1 MPTLQTATGPVDTSS
16 LGQTLMHEH
25 VAILPHAVRVNVPD
39 AWDLDAVIDG
49 CVARVQAVMSRG
61 VQTIVDL
68 TTVDLD
74 RDVALVAEVARRSGC
89 NIVVATGCWW
99 RPPRY
104 FASAPIEWLVELWTR
119 EISSGIADTG
129 IRAGIIKLATH
140 EEGLT
145 PAIEKM
151 LRAGARVHRATGA
164 PISTH
169 TDVFSRRGEDQQ
181 QIFAEEGVDLSRV
194 IIGHSGDSTD
204 LDYLRGLLARG
215 STLGMD
221 RFGIDRIT
229 PFEQRVDT
237 VATLCR
243 EGYATQMV
251 LSHDAS
257 ANFGAFP
264 GTDERAAA
272 MPNWHY
278 THIHDDVLPALR
290 ERGVSQAQIDQ
301 MLIDNP
307 RRLFE
312 QQSAY

>member
-1 MPTLQTATGPVDTSS
+1 
-16 LGQTLMHEH
+16 
-25 VAILPHAVRVNVPD
+25 
-39 AWDLDAVIDG
+39 
-49 CVARVQAVMSRG
+49 
-61 VQTIVDL
+61 
-68 TTVDLD
+68 
-74 RDVALVAEVARRSGC
+74 
-89 NIVVATGCWW
+89 VATGCWW

-104 FASAPIEWLVELWTR
+104 FASAPVEWLAELWTR
-119 EISSGIADTG
+119 EITAGIADSG

-140 EEGLT
+140 EDGVT

-151 LRAGARVHRATGA
+151 LRAGARAHRATGV

-181 QIFAEEGVDLSRV
+181 RIFAEEGVDLERV
-194 IIGHSGDSTD
+194 VIGHSGDSTD
-204 LDYLRGLLARG
+204 LDYLKGLLARG

-237 VATLCR
+237 VAALCR
-243 EGYATQMV
+243 DGYAGQMV

-257 ANFGAFP
+257 ADFGGFP
-264 GTDERAAA
+264 GTDERATA

-278 THIHDDVLPALR
+278 NHIHDDVLPALR
-290 ERGVSQAQIDQ
+290 DRGVSQAQIDQ
-301 MLIDNP
+301 MLVDNP

-312 QQSAY
+312 RQGGY

>member
-1 MPTLQTATGPVDTSS
+1 MPEVHTATGPVDTRS

-25 VAILPHAVRVNVPD
+25 IVTLPHSVRANVPD
-39 AWDLDAVIDG
+39 AWDLEAVIDH
-49 CVARVQAVMSRG
+49 CVDRVRDVMTRG
-61 VQTIVDL
+61 VRTIVDL

-74 RDVALVAEVARRSGC
+74 RDVVLVAEIARRSGC
-89 NIVVATGCWW
+89 NVIVATGSWW
-99 RPPRY
+99 RPPRF
-104 FASAPIEWLVELWTR
+104 FATAPIEWLVDLWTR
-119 EISSGIADTG
+119 EITRGIGDTG

-140 EEGLT
+140 QEGVT

-151 LRAGARVHRATGA
+151 LRAGARAHRATGV

-169 TDVFSRRGEDQQ
+169 TDAFTRRGEDQQ
-181 QIFAEEGVDLSRV
+181 RIFAEEGVDLSRV

-221 RFGIDRIT
+221 RFGLDRIT

-237 VATLCR
+237 VAALCR
-243 EGYATQMV
+243 EGYAGQMV

-257 ANFGAFP
+257 AYSGSFP
-264 GTDERAAA
+264 GADDRAALL
-272 MPNWHY
+272 PRWHY
-278 THIHDDVLPALR
+278 NHIHDDVLPALR
-290 ERGVSQAQIDQ
+290 ARGVSQAQIEQ
-301 MLIDNP
+301 MLVENP

-312 QQSAY
+312 RQGGY